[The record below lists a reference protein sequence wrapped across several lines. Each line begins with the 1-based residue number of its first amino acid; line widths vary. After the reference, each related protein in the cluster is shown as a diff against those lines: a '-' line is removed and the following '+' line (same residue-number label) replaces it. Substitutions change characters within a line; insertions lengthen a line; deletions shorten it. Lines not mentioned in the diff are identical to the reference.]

1 VLRGVFFLGGT
12 ESQSDRVPPQ
22 TYPPAQLLKPP
33 CDFTR
38 KVFNDRCATHLKTLS
53 IGTQIMNDPRN
64 PHDLTPLRPVE
75 FEILLVLS
83 GGESHGY
90 AIINEAEE
98 RSGGAKR
105 IETGTLYRALRRL
118 TSEGLVVP
126 TDRRPAP
133 ESDDQRRRYF
143 AITALGREVAAA
155 EARRLA
161 AQVDTARARA
171 LISGTEGGGA
181 Q

>member
-1 VLRGVFFLGGT
+1 
-12 ESQSDRVPPQ
+12 
-22 TYPPAQLLKPP
+22 
-33 CDFTR
+33 
-38 KVFNDRCATHLKTLS
+38 
-53 IGTQIMNDPRN
+53 
-64 PHDLTPLRPVE
+64 VE

-90 AIINEAEE
+90 AIIKEAEE
-98 RSGGAKR
+98 RFIGANR

-118 TSEGLVVP
+118 TSAGLVVP

-143 AITALGREVAAA
+143 AITAFGKEVAVA

-161 AQVDTARARA
+161 AQVDAARGRS
-171 LISGTEGGGA
+171 LLPGVEGGGSR
-181 Q
+181 

>member
-1 VLRGVFFLGGT
+1 M
-12 ESQSDRVPPQ
+12 QNMD
-22 TYPPAQLLKPP
+22 
-33 CDFTR
+33 
-38 KVFNDRCATHLKTLS
+38 
-53 IGTQIMNDPRN
+53 DPRN
-64 PHDLTPLRPVE
+64 PHDFTPLRPVE

-90 AIINEAEE
+90 GIIKEAGE
-98 RSGGAKR
+98 RSGGDNR

-133 ESDDQRRRYF
+133 ESDDERRRYF
-143 AITALGREVAAA
+143 AITPFGREVAAT

-171 LISGTEGGGA
+171 LLSGAEGGGSS
-181 Q
+181 